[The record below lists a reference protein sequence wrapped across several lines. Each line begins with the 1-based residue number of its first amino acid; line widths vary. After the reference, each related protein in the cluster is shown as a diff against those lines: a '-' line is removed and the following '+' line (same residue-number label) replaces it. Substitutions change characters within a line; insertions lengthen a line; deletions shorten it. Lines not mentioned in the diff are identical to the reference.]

1 MLTESSLTSIPSSAF
16 KQNDPSTSSSSS
28 STLPSFLEAATGN
41 DPTMRDFY
49 LSSALLDISKRVLSD
64 VIMVEDQVSV
74 LDVWEREKSFSEEL
88 DLKAQR

>member
-1 MLTESSLTSIPSSAF
+1 
-16 KQNDPSTSSSSS
+16 
-28 STLPSFLEAATGN
+28 
-41 DPTMRDFY
+41 MRDFY